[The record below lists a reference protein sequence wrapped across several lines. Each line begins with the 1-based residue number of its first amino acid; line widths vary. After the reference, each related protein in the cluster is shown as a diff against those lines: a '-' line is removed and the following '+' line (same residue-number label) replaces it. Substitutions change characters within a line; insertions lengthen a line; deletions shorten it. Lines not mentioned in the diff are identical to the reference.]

1 MLARGCGKTDIHN
14 LEPEDLAALT
24 LEASAMAE
32 LPLAGTNWVVG
43 QQPEMREML
52 DRLAAIERR
61 LMMGESGGAL
71 PNVAAGTAP
80 ITVQMP
86 E

>member
-1 MLARGCGKTDIHN
+1 MT
-14 LEPEDLAALT
+14 
-24 LEASAMAE
+24 E

-43 QQPEMREML
+43 QQPELREML
-52 DRLAAIERR
+52 DRLASLERR
-61 LMMGESGGAL
+61 LTMGQASGVL
-71 PNVAAGTAP
+71 PNVAASTAP